1 MLRYTGYSFERL
13 FPDVLFPAESTD
25 TNRLRGKIDCSI
37 LAGLE
42 GRLKFACLSKFG
54 SESSPRPALQ
64 NARDRP
70 REAHQRR
77 RGAHAP
83 LHQRVVRRER
93 SERGT
98 RSHLNVQ
105 STGKEVASDVVYPLH
120 LQPPPGAWD
129 HTVDER
135 EHTVEQWKEL
145 IYQVEIELN
154 LVTSRTVLQLVSFTL
169 GSH

>member
-1 MLRYTGYSFERL
+1 M
-13 FPDVLFPAESTD
+13 
-25 TNRLRGKIDCSI
+25 
-37 LAGLE
+37 
-42 GRLKFACLSKFG
+42 
-54 SESSPRPALQ
+54 
-64 NARDRP
+64 
-70 REAHQRR
+70 
-77 RGAHAP
+77 
-83 LHQRVVRRER
+83 VRRER

-98 RSHLNVQ
+98 RSKFNVPIW
-105 STGKEVASDVVYPLH
+105 EAVSDVVYPLH

-154 LVTSRTVLQLVSFTL
+154 LVTSRTVLQLVFSSL

>member
-1 MLRYTGYSFERL
+1 M
-13 FPDVLFPAESTD
+13 
-25 TNRLRGKIDCSI
+25 KIDCSI
-37 LAGLE
+37 LVQCSV
-42 GRLKFACLSKFG
+42 KFACLSKFG

-83 LHQRVVRRER
+83 LHQRLVRRER

-98 RSHLNVQ
+98 RSHLNVPIWEA
-105 STGKEVASDVVYPLH
+105 TSDIVLYPLH

-154 LVTSRTVLQLVSFTL
+154 LVTSRTVLQLVSSTL